1 MSRDISFKFNS
12 SYFKFNHT
20 QSCSWMEMNE
30 LYYDPPEYSMFLM
43 IYLRILAKADLKC
56 QRIPDNG
63 NSNCILKNN
72 S

>member
-1 MSRDISFKFNS
+1 
-12 SYFKFNHT
+12 
-20 QSCSWMEMNE
+20 MEMNE

-56 QRIPDNG
+56 QRIPDNSD
-63 NSNCILKNN
+63 SNCILKNN